1 MSLDARHLRLRPGRD
16 WDRPGRLRAAWRTSS
31 GSGIMQLALAGKL
44 DVATA
49 LQAGRA
55 LRTSQGQADLV
66 VLDLREVQFVGC
78 TAVRVV
84 LMADARARRIGGRL
98 VILATRASAPQL
110 FALARLHRR
119 LEIVERFP
127 GARVEGRP
135 LGPRPATGCDTSPGC
150 SRMISHEG
158 TAGGV
163 WRSIRAAPPDF
174 WSLPLSHAIQKAGV
188 PPQMSAPS
196 GRPSTRRLHFRAAA
210 PPRDLT
216 RVSTGCFDQ
225 RTSR

>member
-1 MSLDARHLRLRPGRD
+1 MLAPAGRDGRRLRCVAHDLG
-16 WDRPGRLRAAWRTSS
+16 L
-31 GSGIMQLALAGKL
+31 GIMQVALAGRL

-78 TAVRVV
+78 TAVRVI

-119 LEIVERFP
+119 LEIVEGFP
-127 GARVEGRP
+127 GAR
-135 LGPRPATGCDTSPGC
+135 
-150 SRMISHEG
+150 
-158 TAGGV
+158 
-163 WRSIRAAPPDF
+163 AP
-174 WSLPLSHAIQKAGV
+174 
-188 PPQMSAPS
+188 
-196 GRPSTRRLHFRAAA
+196 
-210 PPRDLT
+210 
-216 RVSTGCFDQ
+216 
-225 RTSR
+225 